1 MFETRVPGEI
11 TIVRQGNRL
20 WNRGRRGLC
29 GRGPAAEAH
38 PQRMFFFNDCP
49 LVIKIAIENDH
60 L

>member
-20 WNRGRRGLC
+20 WNC